1 MEQLVRTAIVTGAAH
16 GIGRGVSDRLEREG
30 WRVARL
36 DIETGPG
43 LIPCDVSDE
52 DAVALA
58 FEMLGDFFAQGLGL
72 LVNNA
77 GIAGPHGGAIEE
89 MSLETWNRFLAVNL
103 TGAFLMTRAAIPHL
117 RRGRG
122 SIVNISSTRAL
133 MSEPDSEPYAA
144 TKAGLLGLTHALA
157 ISLGPAVRANSIAPG
172 WIVTTDMALSDEDHA
187 QHPAGRVGRV
197 EDIAEAVSYLAG
209 AGFVTGE
216 VLVIDGGMTRQMIY
230 V

>member
-1 MEQLVRTAIVTGAAH
+1 MERLAIVTGAAR
-16 GIGRGVSDRLEREG
+16 GIGRGVADHLEARG

-36 DIETGPG
+36 DLEGGRGI
-43 LIPCDVSDE
+43 LPCDVSDE
-52 DAVALA
+52 ASVAQV
-58 FEMLGDFFAQGLGL
+58 FEMLGDFFRDGLGL

-77 GIAGPHGGAIEE
+77 GLADPATGPVED
-89 MSLETWNRFLAVNL
+89 LTLDVWNRYLAVNL
-103 TGAFLMTRAAIPHL
+103 TGAFLMTRAAVPHL

-122 SIVNISSTRAL
+122 SVVNIASTRAL
-133 MSEPDSEPYAA
+133 MSEPDGEAYAA

-157 ISLGPAVRANSIAPG
+157 ISLGPAVRANAIAPG
-172 WIVTTDMALSDEDHA
+172 WIVTTDMALSEEDHA
-187 QHPAGRVGRV
+187 QHPVGRVGRV
-197 EDIAEAVSYLAG
+197 EDIAEAVDYLAG

>member
-1 MEQLVRTAIVTGAAH
+1 MERTAIVTGAAR
-16 GIGRGVSDRLEREG
+16 GIGRGVADHLDAQG

-36 DIETGPG
+36 DVEAGRGIV
-43 LIPCDVSDE
+43 PCDISDE
-52 DAVALA
+52 ASVARA
-58 FEMLGDFFAQGLGL
+58 FEMLGDFFRDGLGL

-77 GIAGPHGGAIEE
+77 GIANPHGGPVEE
-89 MSLETWNRFLAVNL
+89 MPLDVWNRYLAVNL
-103 TGAFLMTRAAIPHL
+103 TGAFLMVRAAVPHL

-122 SIVNISSTRAL
+122 SIVNIASTRAL

-157 ISLGPAVRANSIAPG
+157 VSLGPAVRANAIAPG
-172 WIVTTDMALSDEDHA
+172 WIVTTDVELSDEDHA

>member
-1 MEQLVRTAIVTGAAH
+1 MERTAIVTGAGR
-16 GIGRGVSDRLEREG
+16 GIGRGVADHLDARG

-36 DIETGPG
+36 DLETGRG
-43 LIPCDVSDE
+43 IVQCDISDE
-52 DAVALA
+52 TSVATA
-58 FEMLGDFFAQGLGL
+58 FEMLGEFFRNGLGL

-77 GIAGPHGGAIEE
+77 AISDPHTGAVED
-89 MSLETWNRFLAVNL
+89 MSLDAWSRYLAVNL

-122 SIVNISSTRAL
+122 SIVNIASTRAL
-133 MSEPDSEPYAA
+133 MSEPDSEAYAA
-144 TKAGLLGLTHALA
+144 SKAGLLGLTHALA
-157 ISLGPAVRANSIAPG
+157 ISLGPEVRANAIAPG
-172 WIVTTDMALSDEDHA
+172 WIVTGGDLSDEDHA

-197 EDIAEAVSYLAG
+197 EDIAEAVDYLAG

>member
-1 MEQLVRTAIVTGAAH
+1 MEHTAIVTGAAQ
-16 GIGRGVSDRLEREG
+16 GIGRGVADHLEATG

-36 DIETGPG
+36 DLEGG
-43 LIPCDVSDE
+43 RGVVPCDVSDE
-52 DAVALA
+52 ASVARA
-58 FEMLGDFFAQGLGL
+58 FEMLGDFFKGGLGL

-77 GIAGPHGGAIEE
+77 GIADAHAGPVEDLTLDA
-89 MSLETWNRFLAVNL
+89 WNRYLSVNL

-122 SIVNISSTRAL
+122 SVVNIASTRAL

-144 TKAGLLGLTHALA
+144 SKAGLLGLTHALA
-157 ISLGPAVRANSIAPG
+157 VSLGPAVRANAIAPG
-172 WIVTTDMALSDEDHA
+172 WIVTRDMELSEEDHA
-187 QHPAGRVGRV
+187 QHPVGRVGRV